1 MKKLIFLALG
11 AAVLYRVAKY
21 LEISSWA
28 DLKNT
33 LVPKLKE
40 FKDLAYAKA

>member
-11 AAVLYRVAKY
+11 AAVLYRAAKY

-28 DLKNT
+28 DFKEKLF
-33 LVPKLKE
+33 PQLKE
-40 FKDLAYAKA
+40 LNGLVSAK